1 MGWFVWNNFSLR
13 VMLLFFAIIII
24 CFEAVTEGLIKR
36 HSPAVSAIIFKWWL
50 QWLIAGILFVLW
62 LLYALQFDGY
72 YVPVWKMITGFVFVR
87 FLVFDNVF
95 NFSAKLPFDY
105 IGTMKGYDQALGWI
119 RDMWGFGTILFMKFV
134 FGGWGMFWLLG
145 YKV

>member
-1 MGWFVWNNFSLR
+1 
-13 VMLLFFAIIII
+13 MLLFFAIATILTEAII
-24 CFEAVTEGLIKR
+24 EGLIKR

-50 QWLIAGILFVLW
+50 QWLIAIGLFALW

-72 YVPVWKMITGFVFVR
+72 FVPTWKLIIGFVFVR
-87 FLVFDNVF
+87 FLLFDNVF

-105 IGTMKGYDQALGWI
+105 IGTRKGYDQALGWI
-119 RDMWGFGTILFMKFV
+119 RDMWGFSTILFMKFV
-134 FGGWGMFWLLG
+134 FGMWGIFWLIG